1 MDPTAD
7 TDGSRERARAHVRV
21 LIADDH
27 ALVRRGLRVLVNSKP
42 HFDVVD
48 DVGDGA
54 AAVRTCVAERPDV
67 VLLDVNMPVTGG
79 ITAASEIRSAAPDTG
94 IVMVTYQMDMS
105 VIRAA
110 LTAGAHGFVLKS
122 SSEHELFD
130 AIEAAARGERY
141 IAQRAAELV
150 VDTLIHTE
158 PPDDQ
163 GSHAALRGISTRER
177 QVLQMLAEGTPNTV
191 IAQTLNL
198 SAKTVETYRSRLM
211 HKLGVNSFAEL
222 VRLAVRVG
230 LVDREG

>member
-1 MDPTAD
+1 MDLTANS
-7 TDGSRERARAHVRV
+7 DGPRAQVRV

-27 ALVRRGLRVLVNSKP
+27 SLVRRGLRMLIDSDP
-42 HFDVVD
+42 RFEVVD
-48 DVGDGA
+48 DVADGA
-54 AAVRTCVAERPDV
+54 AAIRVCLAERPNV

-79 ITAASEIRSAAPDTG
+79 ITAAAEIRSAVPDTG
-94 IVMVTYQMDMS
+94 VVIVTYQMDIS

-110 LTAGAHGFVLKS
+110 ITAGAHGFVLKS
-122 SSEHELFD
+122 SSEHELFE

-150 VDTLIHTE
+150 IDTVIHAE
-158 PPDDQ
+158 PPDDRS
-163 GSHAALRGISTRER
+163 SHTSLRGISVRER
-177 QVLQMLAEGTPNTV
+177 QVLQMLAEGIPNPA

-198 SAKTVETYRSRLM
+198 SGKTVETYRSRLM

-222 VRLAVRVG
+222 VRLAVRAG

>member
-1 MDPTAD
+1 MDSTVD
-7 TDGSRERARAHVRV
+7 TDGSRERAQLRV
-21 LIADDH
+21 IIADDH
-27 ALVRRGLRVLVNSKP
+27 ALVRRGLRVLVNSNSR
-42 HFDVVD
+42 FDVVD

-79 ITAASEIRSAAPDTG
+79 ITATSEIRSAAPDTG
-94 IVMVTYQMDMS
+94 IVMVTYQMEIS

-130 AIEAAARGERY
+130 AIDAAARGERY

-150 VDTLIHTE
+150 IDTVIHAE

-177 QVLQMLAEGTPNTV
+177 QVLQMLAEGLPNTA

-211 HKLGVNSFAEL
+211 HKLGVKSFAEL
-222 VRLAVRVG
+222 VRLAVRGG
-230 LVDREG
+230 LVDQDR